1 MLRIEDDEGR
11 LHTLRQKQMRRRR
24 RKKKSQRQ
32 LKQELVV
39 VRTPYGEAR
48 FYKNSDGTRSK
59 VKLKRKKPSSPVG
72 MESRPVLFN
81 DKANLKEIKEQ
92 DSIEVA

>member
-1 MLRIEDDEGR
+1 M
-11 LHTLRQKQMRRRR
+11 
-24 RKKKSQRQ
+24 
-32 LKQELVV
+32 KQELVI

-59 VKLKRKKPSSPVG
+59 VKLKKKKPSSPIG

-81 DKANLKEIKEQ
+81 DKSNLKEIKE
-92 DSIEVA
+92 IEVAEFDLEDEPRVRGETENDTNTNEVFPGRN